1 MKRNTIQFTLFIM
14 IMLALAVS
22 SCKDDDTTGD
32 GNGDGNGNGDGG
44 GDPVLDDNYFPRET
58 GNTWNYSDNSI
69 VEVVEKSGEFYEVTN
84 FGPISGVSVSIA
96 EGLTVDKI
104 YVKKDDGDYSVRAEL
119 QVFNIPGITDGVAD
133 PIEYIIL
140 KDDAAIGTTW
150 SGELAYRYTYTLPLL
165 GPQTIELP
173 SVPYTFT
180 VMGRA
185 MTLEVGTKT
194 FEDVIQIRQEFDLLT
209 GLIGTDIYYAEG
221 VGVIRYQTSDGL
233 TGSTDLVEYDL
244 N

>member
-1 MKRNTIQFTLFIM
+1 MKRNTIQFTLFIIM
-14 IMLALAVS
+14 MLALSIS
-22 SCKDDDTTGD
+22 SCKDDDTL
-32 GNGDGNGNGDGG
+32 DGG
-44 GDPVLDDNYFPRET
+44 GDGGDGGDGTGNPVVDDNYFPREIE
-58 GNTWNYSDNSI
+58 NTWDYSDNSR
-69 VEVVEKSGEFYEVTN
+69 VEVADKSGEFYEVTN

>member
-58 GNTWNYSDNSI
+58 GN
-69 VEVVEKSGEFYEVTN
+69 
-84 FGPISGVSVSIA
+84 GVSVSIA

-180 VMGRA
+180 VMGRG
-185 MTLEVGTKT
+185 MTLEVGTRT

-233 TGSTDLVEYDL
+233 TGSTDLTSYSL